1 MQEKIGKEKRII
13 LEGDFEDVLQ
23 IDDHYYLS
31 YKKDRLAILP
41 YTVDSK
47 GLLDKIGI
55 VEDWNY
61 VENEKVLTLINDYV
75 TSDDVTDLVGANR
88 ILFEI
93 IGTNID
99 DALNWMYLGSI
110 YNNMSSDST
119 IKLYA
124 VDITNTAIKTSED
137 VEEDEERKKFKMM
150 LSEKVIQTDDML
162 FLASF
167 LRLFNYFYVSSLSDD
182 ANKKTT
188 K

>member
-13 LEGDFEDVLQ
+13 LQGDFEDVIQ
-23 IDDHYYLS
+23 IENHYYLS
-31 YKKDRLAILP
+31 YKKDRIAVLP
-41 YTVDSK
+41 YTIDTK

-61 VENEKVLTLINDYV
+61 VENEKVLTLINDYA
-75 TSDDVTDLVGANR
+75 SADDVTDLVGANR

-93 IGTNID
+93 IGTNIP
-99 DALNWMYLGSI
+99 DALNWMFLGSI

-124 VDITNTAIKTSED
+124 VDITSIPIKADEE
-137 VEEDEERKKFKMM
+137 VEEEEERKKFKM
-150 LSEKVIQTDDML
+150 LSSEKVIQTDDIL

-167 LRLFNYFYVSSLSDD
+167 LRLFNYFYVSSLQDNSNDI
-182 ANKKTT
+182 
-188 K
+188 

>member
-1 MQEKIGKEKRII
+1 MQEKIGKEKKII
-13 LEGDFEDVLQ
+13 LEGDFEDIIQ
-23 IDDHYYLS
+23 IEQHYYLS
-31 YKKDRLAILP
+31 YKKDRVAVLP

-75 TSDDVTDLVGANR
+75 SSDDVTDLVGANR

-99 DALNWMYLGSI
+99 NALSWMYLGSI
-110 YNNMSSDST
+110 YNNMNSDST

-124 VDITNTAIKTSED
+124 VDITDVQIKATED
-137 VEEDEERKKFKMM
+137 VEEGEDRKKFKM
-150 LSEKVIQTDDML
+150 LSSEKVIQTDDML

-167 LRLFNYFYVSSLSDD
+167 LRLFNYFYVSSLSDG
-182 ANKKTT
+182 ANKK